1 MRIKNEK
8 KLTYILLLMSIPSF
22 AVSLERLNLV
32 IPVTQLQENNATTLT
47 VEGTY
52 SNGET
57 KPLSSGITWRIS
69 NPKVLETH
77 GMNLIAKGEGTA
89 TIRAEVAGVL
99 SPERSITLYKVI
111 SGHRLPPEP
120 DPKINNSTLLGID
133 SNNNGVRDD
142 VERWVYETYK
152 DNHPI
157 YIDIA
162 MQEARADKKIL
173 ETPEKAREIHDE
185 VDKAVYCQSYY
196 KYDAEFLN
204 EPLLLEETVV
214 NEYFRSK
221 IYFNTKERMDAYL
234 HYDALLS
241 GDSYTLPTF
250 EEEKG
255 ACDFNTSKY
264 EE

>member
-89 TIRAEVAGVL
+89 TIRAEVAGAL
-99 SPERSITLYKVI
+99 SPESSITVYKVI
-111 SGHRLPPEP
+111 YGHRLPPEP
-120 DPKINNSTLLGID
+120 DPAINNSTLLGID
-133 SNNNGVRDD
+133 SNDNGVRDD
-142 VERWVYETYK
+142 VERWIYFTY
-152 DNHPI
+152 DHPI
-157 YIDIA
+157 ERGLF
-162 MQEARADKKIL
+162 MQSARAYQKVIVDPSKAL
-173 ETPEKAREIHDE
+173 ET
-185 VDKAVYCQSYY
+185 
-196 KYDAEFLN
+196 
-204 EPLLLEETVV
+204 
-214 NEYFRSK
+214 K
-221 IYFNTKERMDAYL
+221 IYLDSVGDCAAYWRYFAQENNESFYLERYRDIWQEIQTIQFNTIDRHMAYERYNAT
-234 HYDALLS
+234 LS
-241 GDSYTLPTF
+241 GGVYSAGGDRK
-250 EEEKG
+250 EKCEFDENG
-255 ACDFNTSKY
+255 FLR
-264 EE
+264 E